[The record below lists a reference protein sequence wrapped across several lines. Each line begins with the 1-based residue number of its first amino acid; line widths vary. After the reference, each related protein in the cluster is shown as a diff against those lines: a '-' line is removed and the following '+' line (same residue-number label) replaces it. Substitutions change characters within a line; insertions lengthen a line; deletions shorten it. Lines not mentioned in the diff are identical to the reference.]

1 MNRLLRPAS
10 LIVITISLVLIGF
23 IGWAQWAE
31 LDQVTRAPGRVVP
44 FARVQ
49 IVQSEADGAIA
60 NIAVREGE
68 TVEAGELLVEL
79 DQVQLEAAVREAR
92 VKVAALESRM
102 ARNSFSTP
110 CASSVCRASSK
121 AARARGY
128 SAWKK

>member
-10 LIVITISLVLIGF
+10 LIIATIAVVLVGF
-23 IGWAQWAE
+23 IAWSNWAE

-49 IVQSEADGAIA
+49 IIQSEQDGAIT

-68 TVEAGELLVEL
+68 QVKAGELLIEL
-79 DQVQLEAAVREAR
+79 DTVQLEAAVREAR

-102 ARNSFSTP
+102 ARIEAELFDRP
-110 CASSVCRASSK
+110 LRFPE
-121 AARARGY
+121 
-128 SAWKK
+128 